1 MAHHCKIR
9 EKTVCKI
16 EIVCKIREETICKM
30 IVCKIREEIVCNI
43 ETVCKMIKETVCK
56 MIVCKIREVVVCKMT
71 ACKVEDRHSLQKHG
85 MYFVNLDDMRINTIY
100 KSRKYILVKQHKKRK
115 RSNLKEHPRPHQ
127 LAQSP
132 LTKCV

>member
-30 IVCKIREEIVCNI
+30 IVCKIREEIVCKI
-43 ETVCKMIKETVCK
+43 ETVCK

-71 ACKVEDRHSLQKHG
+71 VCKVEDRHSLQKHG

-100 KSRKYILVKQHKKRK
+100 ESRKYILVKQHKKRK
-115 RSNLKEHPRPHQ
+115 R
-127 LAQSP
+127 
-132 LTKCV
+132 V